1 MDGGGDEPRA
11 PSASPRVTV
20 IVPVYNESTRLR
32 EPLTAVQTYLQAQPY
47 QAELVV
53 VDDGSDDGTFEMVR
67 DATCGGV
74 PVRAFRYAR
83 NAGKGYAIK
92 YGVAQARGE
101 LILFTDVDLST
112 PIDEAGALL
121 ARLEDGAD
129 VVIGTRKTPGARIVV
144 RQSWLRETLGRG
156 FTWLVRH
163 AITDV
168 SDVTCGFKAFRA
180 AAARDIFARLRI
192 YDWSFDAEALMLA
205 RTLGYRL
212 DEVPVTWQDR
222 PGTKVRMLRDVVGS
236 LVGLARIRWNMAR
249 GVYRTPAG
257 ALQPGEVWESSA
269 RPRLAPSTA
278 G

>member
-1 MDGGGDEPRA
+1 
-11 PSASPRVTV
+11 VTV
-20 IVPVYNESTRLR
+20 IVPVYNESARVR
-32 EPLTAVQTYLQAQPY
+32 EPLGAVQAYLEAQPY
-47 QAELVV
+47 AAEIVV
-53 VDDGSDDGTFEMVR
+53 VDDGSDDGTFDVVR
-67 DATCGGV
+67 DATRGGV
-74 PVRAFRYAR
+74 PLRAFRYAR

-92 YGVAQARGE
+92 YGVAHARGE

-112 PIDEAGALL
+112 PIEEAGALF
-121 ARLEDGAD
+121 ARLEEGAD

-144 RQSWLRETLGRG
+144 HQSWIRERLGKG
-156 FTWLVRH
+156 FTWLVRR

-180 AAARDIFARLRI
+180 AAARDIFSRLRV

-222 PGTKVRMLRDVVGS
+222 PGTKVRVLRDVLRS
-236 LVGLARIRWNMAR
+236 LVGLARIRINMAR

-269 RPRLAPSTA
+269 PPRLAPSGA